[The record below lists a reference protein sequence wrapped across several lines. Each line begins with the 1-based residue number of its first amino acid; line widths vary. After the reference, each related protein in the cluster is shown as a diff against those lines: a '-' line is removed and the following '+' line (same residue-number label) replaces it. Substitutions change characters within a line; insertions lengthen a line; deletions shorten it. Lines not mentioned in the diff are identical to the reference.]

1 MILNIKAGYEKILI
15 FIFFSLAASNL
26 SAQVFDPVA
35 WSFSIKKISQTDSEL
50 IFTANIEKGW
60 HLYSQNIPAGG
71 PVATSFKIAKGTGFF
86 LIGNVIEPKS
96 IEVFDKQFN
105 MKINYFSNVAE
116 FRQKVKI
123 LSGKPVE
130 MKGTV
135 EFMCCN
141 DETCIPPV
149 EVEFFFTLPAS
160 K

>member
-1 MILNIKAGYEKILI
+1 MKLDIKAGYEKLLI
-15 FIFFSLAASNL
+15 TIFFTLAAGNL
-26 SAQVFDPVA
+26 AAQVFDPVA

-50 IFTANIEKGW
+50 IFTANIEEGW

-71 PVATSFKIAKGTGFF
+71 PVATSFKIAKGAGFF
-86 LIGNVIEPKS
+86 LIGKVVEPKS
-96 IEVFDKQFN
+96 TEVFDKQFN

-149 EVEFFFTLPAS
+149 EVEFLFTLPAS